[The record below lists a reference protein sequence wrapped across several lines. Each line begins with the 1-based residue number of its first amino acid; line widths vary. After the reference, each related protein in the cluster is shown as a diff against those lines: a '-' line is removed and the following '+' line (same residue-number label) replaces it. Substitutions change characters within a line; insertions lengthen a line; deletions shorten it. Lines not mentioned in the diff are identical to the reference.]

1 MLCLNMLDKVMKRLL
16 VIVLILILFSL
27 PSRSHDEEVYTS
39 EGQWPVSSSD
49 DNFIHYQD
57 QNQSINKNE
66 KDEIEGRFFTD
77 QEDVTDDYQVH
88 AIYILASDS
97 KDKKYD
103 TNGTIES
110 IVIKGN
116 EHLKKNIDQKQFRLD
131 LTKEGDLDISFLR
144 VNKTRKEINRTENA
158 AGYFTGMAILNGF
171 NNPKKL
177 YTIFY
182 QDKYKREWGQV
193 GDALFD
199 TPNGEVEVNTGV
211 VYLGKEKVSEAW
223 VPHIHELFHALGFV
237 QLCAPGAII
246 ERNSRWGKNDHL
258 NYKND
263 IMSERGG
270 DRVYIDKKRTEYFGH
285 SNLNC
290 ELDLEKSAF
299 MEPTEENF
307 QLQPFS
313 PTCKLTR
320 WQPIYNHERSLECLS
335 KLDF

>member
-1 MLCLNMLDKVMKRLL
+1 MLSKEMKKLLEIAFILTIFCLPA
-16 VIVLILILFSL
+16 IA
-27 PSRSHDEEVYTS
+27 HDEEIYTS
-39 EGQWPVSSSD
+39 GGQWPVSSSD
-49 DNFIHYQD
+49 DDFIHYRD
-57 QNQSINKNE
+57 QSQLTNKN
-66 KDEIEGRFFTD
+66 KDDEIEGRFFVD

-103 TNGTIES
+103 TNGTIEN

-116 EHLKKNIDQKQFRLD
+116 AHLKENTNQQQFRLD
-131 LTKEGDLDISFLR
+131 LRENGKLDVSFIR
-144 VNKTRKEINRTENA
+144 VNKTRKEINKIENG
-158 AGYFTGMAILNGF
+158 AGYFTGMAILHGF

-193 GDALFD
+193 GDALFN
-199 TPNGEVEVNTGV
+199 TPNGEVEVNAGV
-211 VYLGKEKVSEAW
+211 VYLGKEKASEAW
-223 VPHIHELFHALGFV
+223 VPHIHELFHAIGFV
-237 QLCAPGAII
+237 QLCAPGAVT

-263 IMSERGG
+263 IMSDRGG
-270 DRVYIDKKRTEYFGH
+270 DRKYIDKKRNEYYGH
-285 SNLNC
+285 SNINC
-290 ELDLEKSAF
+290 ELNLEKSAF
-299 MEPTEENF
+299 MEPTKIDI

-313 PTCKLTR
+313 PSCKLTR
-320 WQPIYNHERSLECLS
+320 WQPVYNHKRSLDCLE